1 MALVVVVVVVDVN
14 SPDLAGRKVVE
25 ADLKEEKELEAVQCV
40 EETALKI
47 VLANSNFEM
56 PIVETAILSVALE
69 IELVG

>member
-25 ADLKEEKELEAVQCV
+25 ADLKEEEELEAVQCV